1 MRGAGPSR
9 GGPAAGRGAR
19 GGRTGGRGRGP
30 AVATEKVAISLD
42 LDKKVMHRR
51 LGVHTRRERKAN
63 IHVCMLKSFDL

>member
-1 MRGAGPSR
+1 
-9 GGPAAGRGAR
+9 
-19 GGRTGGRGRGP
+19 
-30 AVATEKVAISLD
+30 VATEKVAISLD